1 MNTELKVN
9 DEYKQYLIKKGELD
23 DGVQYIFK
31 FPNDYGAS
39 VIKTRYSYG
48 YKQDLWEMGL
58 IFFVGDGDR
67 DWHLT
72 YERDFEDDVKG
83 YLTDEE
89 VNRLLEKIIEY

>member
-9 DEYKQYLIKKGELD
+9 DEYKQYLITKKELD

-58 IFFVGDGDR
+58 IIFFNEDG

-72 YERDFEDDVKG
+72 YERDFDDDVKG
-83 YLTDEE
+83 YLTGEE